1 MLSISASRTA
11 FLFCWQM
18 TAALSVVPM
27 EALSFTPSPLSLLQF
42 AAFQSTVACGD
53 TGKYGITLVIFGE
66 QNQ

>member
-1 MLSISASRTA
+1 
-11 FLFCWQM
+11 M

-53 TGKYGITLVIFGE
+53 TGKYGISSMVIFGE